1 MITYV
6 LDASALIRF
15 VDDEAGAERVE
26 AILSACAASQARL
39 CISAVQW
46 GEVAANYRKRFGPA
60 QEIYIMSTILP
71 SEATIVPATAERAV
85 HAAEFRVNRKIS
97 YADAFALDLAMDS
110 PEHILVTA
118 DYEFKAVNDLAQI
131 EFLPAK

>member
-6 LDASALIRF
+6 LDSSALIRF

-26 AILSACAASQARL
+26 VILSACAASQARI

-60 QEIYIMSTILP
+60 QELYIMSAILP

-85 HAAEFRVNRKIS
+85 HAAEFRVDRKVS
-97 YADAFALDLAMDS
+97 YADAFALDLAMETPDRV
-110 PEHILVTA
+110 LLTA
-118 DYEFKAVNDLAQI
+118 DYGFKQVEDLARI